1 MPYFDLRRSG
11 KPGCFSEPPVY
22 VCPPGDIAFF
32 GTDLNA
38 GDLAVCY
45 ANGIFPWPSSDR
57 DLIPFYCPRRRY
69 VLEPADLR
77 VSHSLR
83 RTVAKGLF
91 SVRCDT
97 AFAEVV
103 AQCAAAK
110 RPGQRGTW
118 ITHSYIEAMIELN
131 KRGLAHSVEAY
142 DAGGALCGGFYG
154 TCVGLIFGGESM
166 FTRISD
172 STKVAFVY
180 FVRRAQR
187 FGFRLIDCQDY
198 TPNMERY
205 GAKFIDRADFLARLK
220 QCGGCAPDPEMWQ
233 F

>member
-1 MPYFDLRRSG
+1 MPYICPAESG
-11 KPGCFSEPPVY
+11 IKHCFSEPPVH
-22 VCPPGDIAFF
+22 VCPSGDIAFF
-32 GTDLNA
+32 GSDLNA
-38 GDLAVCY
+38 DDLAVCY
-45 ANGIFPWPSSDR
+45 ANGIFHWPASCMPV
-57 DLIPFYCPRRRY
+57 IPFYCPKRRY
-69 VLEPADLR
+69 VLDPADLR

-91 SVRCDT
+91 TIRCD
-97 AFAEVV
+97 ASFAEVV

-110 RPGQRGTW
+110 RPGQSGTW
-118 ITHSYIEAMIELN
+118 ITPSYAEAMIELN
-131 KRGLAHSVEAY
+131 KRGLAHSVEAF
-142 DAGGALCGGFYG
+142 DADGTLCGGFYG

-172 STKVAFVY
+172 STKAAFVY
-180 FVRRAQR
+180 FVQRAQR

-205 GAKFIDRADFLARLK
+205 GAKHIDRADFLRRLK
-220 QCGGCAPDPEMWQ
+220 QFGGCVADPEMWQ